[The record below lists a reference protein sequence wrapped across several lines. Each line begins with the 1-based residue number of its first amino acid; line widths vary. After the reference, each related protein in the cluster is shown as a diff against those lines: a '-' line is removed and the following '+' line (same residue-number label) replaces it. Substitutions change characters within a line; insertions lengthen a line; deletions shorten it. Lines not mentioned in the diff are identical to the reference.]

1 MAEEFD
7 KLTESDKL
15 RSFVDTS
22 GFREQLAESTA
33 KIFDTELKSMQLDES
48 RIDIAE
54 KQKLYASNEIERQ
67 EKQKATDYQIKFA
80 ESSFN
85 AKNVDEVNSAAQKFI
100 SENPGSAL
108 YVSAAIDNKIKSLS
122 GQSATKGQE
131 LQLKREKDLEA
142 QQTKADK
149 ARLKAESLKS
159 EVDARNISIQDNLNS
174 GAVDQAVLDIT
185 ADLPESFYSESNKA
199 FNEISNISDPVGKQQ
214 AAQEFAKKYQPIA
227 RGYRIAKVVT
237 SDFFNDNLPYLNSL
251 RETKNEFF
259 VDKDGKPVS
268 LGKLIEHLGSADTE
282 DGASRGGILF
292 DQLIKESKDEGEIK
306 KLMDMRKNFDQ
317 ISDLQKLQ
325 AKVIATS
332 KSDSLDSEGK
342 PLTPEMRIVKLRLET
357 AAFARQSEIVAASR
371 DIEMKRELENL
382 GLMQKQANIEKTIAQ
397 TGTAKNVNAIKLLTM
412 SFKAASDKL
421 KIISKKAETEI
432 VEKRA
437 VTGPTQTALNA
448 AQAEFDDLQNQ
459 IQNFDFGTQNNDDGN
474 LDD

>member
-48 RIDIAE
+48 KIDIAE
-54 KQKLYASNEIERQ
+54 KQKLYASNEIERR
-67 EKQKATDYQIKFA
+67 EKQKANEYQIKFA

-108 YVSAAIDNKIKSLS
+108 YVSPAIDNKIKSLS

-131 LQLKREKDLEA
+131 LQLKREKELEK

-149 ARLKAESLKS
+149 ARLRADSLKS
-159 EVDARNISIQDNLNS
+159 EVDARNILIQDNLSS

-199 FNEISNISDPVGKQQ
+199 FSEINNITDPIGKQL
-214 AAQEFAKKYQPIA
+214 AAQEFARKYQPIA

-237 SDFFNDNLPYLNSL
+237 SDFFNDNLPYLNAL

-259 VDKDGKPVS
+259 ADKDGKPIS
-268 LGKLIEHLGSADTE
+268 LGKLIEHLGGADTE
-282 DGASRGGILF
+282 DGASRGSILF
-292 DQLIKESKDEGEIK
+292 DQLISESKDEGEIK

-332 KSDSLDSEGK
+332 KSDSLDSEGN
-342 PLTPEMRIVKLRLET
+342 PLTPEMRTVKLRLET

-382 GLMQKQANIEKTIAQ
+382 GLMQKQANLEKTVVQ
-397 TGTAKNVNAIKLLTM
+397 TDTAKDVNAIKLLGISLT
-412 SFKAASDKL
+412 SASDKL
-421 KIISKKAETEI
+421 RIISKKADKELEERKT
-432 VEKRA
+432 VNASTK
-437 VTGPTQTALNA
+437 TALEA
-448 AQAEFDDLQNQ
+448 AEKEYNDLQVK
-459 IQNFDFGTQNNDDGN
+459 IQNFKPQNNDDGN